1 MAVAMTLGGN
11 TRVGLE
17 DNLYVG
23 PGQLA
28 KSSADQVTRVVNI
41 ANQLSIEIASADE
54 ARAILGLKG
63 ASHTGWAEGAAAA
76 K

>member
-1 MAVAMTLGGN
+1 MTMGGN

-28 KSSADQVTRVVNI
+28 KSSADQVMRVVNI

-54 ARAILGLKG
+54 ARSMLELKG
-63 ASHTGWAEGAAAA
+63 GSRTGWAEGAAAA

>member
-1 MAVAMTLGGN
+1 MAVTMAMGGN

-28 KSSADQVTRVVNI
+28 KSSAEQVARVVTM
-41 ANQLSIEIASADE
+41 ANQLSLEIASPDD

-63 ASHTGWAEGAAAA
+63 KNQTGWAAAAAA

>member
-1 MAVAMTLGGN
+1 MAVAMAMGGN

-28 KSSADQVTRVVNI
+28 KSSADQVTRVANI
-41 ANQLSIEIASADE
+41 ANQLSVEIASPDE
-54 ARAILGLKG
+54 ARSMLNLKG
-63 ASHTGWAEGAAAA
+63 RNQTGWAAAAA